1 MSHLRNLFHKPS
13 EHIPLA
19 ISVAAAPHIIGA
31 TTHAAAHAV
40 TAHAPT
46 AHSSSVHVAT
56 AAPALPEFPV
66 EEAYVGSEN
75 RLVFHAD
82 PRSPAADRYRLL
94 RMKLKTLGNSG
105 KLKKILITSPLAHD
119 GKSTVTMNL
128 ATALAERGK
137 RRVLVVETDLHH
149 SSLGKSLKL
158 RPGVGLTGCLI
169 DDATSPFSAIRRLEP
184 LGWYILAAG
193 ETRRNPTELL
203 QAPAFGHI
211 MEQLS
216 PCFDWIVIDSPPV
229 IPLTD
234 SISLQQHADASI
246 LVGRAGRTPREAV
259 EKTIELLG
267 KKNIL
272 GVILNGMEAR
282 DHLYYQY
289 YDGTKRY
296 HDED

>member
-13 EHIPLA
+13 EHVVSA
-19 ISVAAAPHIIGA
+19 ISVAAVPHSTGA
-31 TTHAAAHAV
+31 SAHPA
-40 TAHAPT
+40 TAN
-46 AHSSSVHVAT
+46 VAT
-56 AAPALPEFPV
+56 ATPALPAFPV
-66 EEAYVGSEN
+66 EEAYLGAEN

-82 PRSPAADRYRLL
+82 PRSPAADRFRLL
-94 RMKLKTLGNSG
+94 RMKLKTLGSTG
-105 KLKKILITSPLAHD
+105 KLKKLLISSPLAHD
-119 GKSTVTMNL
+119 GKSTVVMNL

-149 SSLGKSLKL
+149 SSLADSLKL
-158 RPGVGLTGCLI
+158 RPSVGLTECLI
-169 DDATSPFSAIRRLEP
+169 DEATQPLSAIRRIEP
-184 LGWYILAAG
+184 LGWYLLSAG
-193 ETRRNPTELL
+193 EPRRNPTELL

-216 PCFDWIVIDSPPV
+216 PCFDWILIDSPPV

-234 SISLQQHADASI
+234 SISLQQHADATI
-246 LVGRAGRTPREAV
+246 IVARAGRTPREAV